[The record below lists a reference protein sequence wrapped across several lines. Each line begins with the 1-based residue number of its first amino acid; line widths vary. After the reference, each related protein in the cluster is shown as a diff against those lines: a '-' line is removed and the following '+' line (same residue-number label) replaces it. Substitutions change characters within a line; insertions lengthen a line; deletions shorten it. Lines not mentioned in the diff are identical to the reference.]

1 MANAVTHMAFA
12 DVGKLDR
19 VFDTFQCKDRV
30 GTGNG
35 LVLVQGAVQ
44 VIVGGFLVYEE
55 HFLCGQSVYGIDQLR
70 VVAQGNA
77 VIGQRFC
84 VGIIQA
90 AGGDKQ
96 VQLSIV
102 TRA

>member
-1 MANAVTHMAFA
+1 MAFA

-55 HFLCGQSVYGIDQLR
+55 HFLCGQSMYGIDQLR

-77 VIGQRFC
+77 VIGQRFASASFRRP
-84 VGIIQA
+84 GAINR
-90 AGGDKQ
+90 